1 LLQTASAQS
10 NRTHRIFSN
19 SDTCNTLLAIS
30 EINELPRHST
40 LKTLDKYQC
49 IKKEVITLRKGF
61 TWLSFP
67 RLTGSNPSVNSVI
80 GGDNI
85 IPNSDPNKY
94 QIGSYLENLPLGGDQ
109 SIFNYYDGTIWPD
122 NNQGTLVAVHI
133 NNTGGASITKSKVW
147 DLPRPLLRYGRL
159 CYVSD
164 NVSDTLTITSHVA
177 MRLYQA
183 A

>member
-1 LLQTASAQS
+1 MA
-10 NRTHRIFSN
+10 
-19 SDTCNTLLAIS
+19 
-30 EINELPRHST
+30 
-40 LKTLDKYQC
+40 
-49 IKKEVITLRKGF
+49 
-61 TWLSFP
+61 
-67 RLTGSNPSVNSVI
+67 SVI
-80 GGDNI
+80 GLRLDSLVQVDSGLASTPGGVWIPGQSFDLGPDTAPQSVGIAAQFAIANGGTTDGYHLRAWVQWSDN
-85 IPNSDPNKY
+85 
-94 QIGSYLENLPLGGDQ
+94 
-109 SIFNYYDGTIWPD
+109 GTTWPD